1 MGTEMTVRRHDELTP
16 QEWLADYE
24 NDLIIDQGITRPHPE
39 FEDMRMRATH
49 RLGIEHPVG
58 VSRNHDGK

>member
-1 MGTEMTVRRHDELTP
+1 LTP

-24 NDLIIDQGITRPHPE
+24 NDFIVDQELTHPHPE
-39 FEDMRMRATH
+39 FEDMRQRVAH
-49 RLGIEHPVG
+49 RLGLEHPVG

>member
-1 MGTEMTVRRHDELTP
+1 MTVRRHDELTL

-24 NDLIIDQGITRPHPE
+24 NDFIVDQELTHPHPE
-39 FEDMRMRATH
+39 FEDMRQRVAH
-49 RLGIEHPVG
+49 RLGLEHPVG